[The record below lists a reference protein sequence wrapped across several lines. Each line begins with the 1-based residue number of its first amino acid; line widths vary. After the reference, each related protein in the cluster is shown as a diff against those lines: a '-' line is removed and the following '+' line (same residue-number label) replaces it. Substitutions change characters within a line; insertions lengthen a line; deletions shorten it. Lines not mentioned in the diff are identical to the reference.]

1 MCFLQDKVTGMH
13 SGQIS
18 PARAMCEKVEA
29 KRVHRAILYR
39 SRSLSE
45 MQMSI
50 RQMLCQIRQR
60 LLAMKSDHTSSFC
73 GQSRKDQTIV
83 R

>member
-18 PARAMCEKVEA
+18 PSRAMSEKVEA

-39 SRSLSE
+39 SRSLSLKR
-45 MQMSI
+45 MSI
-50 RQMLCQIRQR
+50 RQMLCQIRMR
-60 LLAMKSDHTSSFC
+60 LLAVESDHTSSFC